1 MDIHHLRVFIAVY
14 KRKSFSKAAEELHL
28 TQPTVSDHIK
38 ALEGELNCRLF
49 DRLSRKIIP
58 TREAEILFIHATEI
72 IERLAHLREAVGS
85 LKKEVAGELI
95 IGASTIPGT
104 YLLPRAIAGFR
115 IEYPSVFFQIIVSD
129 SREIM
134 EKMLDHELLLGIV
147 GTRASHKDLH
157 SHALL
162 EDELIVVAA
171 PSLVRQQSMALGE
184 LIGLPMVLREEGSGT
199 RKEMEKNLE
208 GKGISLDSLNVAG
221 YFSSTDAVKQA
232 VKAGMGVSILSRFSV
247 QEELKH
253 RTLKEVKVAGLEM
266 KRNFYV
272 LTHRKRSLPLLYSVF
287 LESLK
292 VSPAITTS

>member
-1 MDIHHLRVFIAVY
+1 MDIHHLRVFTSVY

-38 ALEGELNCRLF
+38 ALEEELNCRLF

-58 TREAEILFIHATEI
+58 TREAEILFIHASEI
-72 IERLAHLREAVGS
+72 IERLTHLREAVGS

-115 IEYPSVFFQIIVSD
+115 TEFPAVFFQIIVSD

-162 EDELIVVAA
+162 QDELIVVAA
-171 PSLVRQQSMALGE
+171 PSLVRQQSMALRE

-208 GKGISLDSLNVAG
+208 GKGISLDNLNVAG

-232 VKAGMGVSILSRFSV
+232 VKAGMGISILSRFSV

-253 RTLKEVKVAGLEM
+253 RTLREVKVAGLEM
-266 KRNFYV
+266 KRHFYV

-287 LESLK
+287 LENLK
-292 VSPAITTS
+292 ISPAITAS